1 MPRAEIADA
10 LVKELL
16 ATGLLVRH
24 AADASLVL
32 APVQVYPVDLD
43 DGTTLLVATD
53 WPIESVHLASASRVM
68 PIGVDSLTLALGMPA
83 GLCANKRVLD
93 VCCGSGIQA
102 LAAAAAGASHVTA
115 SDISPR
121 AVRFTQFNAALNAQP
136 SVIALCGAR
145 LDAVC
150 GERFDV
156 ILANPPFVAVP
167 PGVSD
172 DARARVTGGADGAD
186 FVRRLMRDADGAL
199 ARGGCLLVV
208 TQLPNPDEAHSWLA
222 RASGGALEVAFVYDP
237 RHTQSAAVYAAE
249 HAADS
254 GAASSDAWRAGLE
267 AAGVASIGF
276 GVFAAR
282 RVADGDSGGGGS
294 IRVTSGSARHGMLDG
309 RRRDALRDALG
320 AFVRRE
326 PPPPPPTH
334 SARRRLRPP
343 AAGGRAACHAAAVAA
358 AEPAARVS
366 ALPIPQ
372 RLAAAAASG
381 GGGFGARGGGAARR
395 RPRRARAAGD
405 RGGWDCRPRASGR
418 ARALLHA
425 GKARAAAPGRARAL
439 RRAAGRT
446 VPRSVTVGR
455 RSRRRGGC
463 TPPSAPTPLRWKA
476 RRTTTASACAAC
488 WRSRSRPSRTTSCR
502 AGL

>member
-1 MPRAEIADA
+1 MLRGIERVAVTSGQRLLDGGQYFGEQDPTPAVLASSAACLRNLLRKSGFTGEAARIRVGPATGAAGGPPAADEYFERRHDDAVAAALAADQLGLLLQLFLVGRAVPRAEIADA

-16 ATGLLVRH
+16 ATGLLVPH
-24 AADASLVL
+24 AANASLVL

-83 GLCANKRVLD
+83 GLCSNKRVLD

-136 SVIALCGAR
+136 SVIALCGDG
-145 LDAVC
+145 LDAVR
-150 GERFDV
+150 GQRFDV

-172 DARARVTGGADGAD
+172 DAAWYVTGGADGANL
-186 FVRRLMRDADGAL
+186 VRRLMQDADGAL

-222 RASGGALEVAFVYDP
+222 SGSALEVAFVYDP

-282 RVADGDSGGGGS
+282 RVADGGGGGGGGS
-294 IRVTSGSARHGMLDG
+294 IRVASGSARHGMLDG
-309 RRRDALRDALG
+309 GVATR
-320 AFVRRE
+320 
-326 PPPPPPTH
+326 
-334 SARRRLRPP
+334 SAMP
-343 AAGGRAACHAAAVAA
+343 
-358 AEPAARVS
+358 
-366 ALPIPQ
+366 
-372 RLAAAAASG
+372 
-381 GGGFGARGGGAARR
+381 
-395 RPRRARAAGD
+395 
-405 RGGWDCRPRASGR
+405 W
-418 ARALLHA
+418 
-425 GKARAAAPGRARAL
+425 AP
-439 RRAAGRT
+439 
-446 VPRSVTVGR
+446 S
-455 RSRRRGGC
+455 
-463 TPPSAPTPLRWKA
+463 
-476 RRTTTASACAAC
+476 
-488 WRSRSRPSRTTSCR
+488 
-502 AGL
+502 